1 MVYEE
6 RTYELHPG
14 KASTFLDIYQKH
26 GLEIHTRVLG
36 HMIGYFTADS
46 GVLNSVV
53 HLWAFDGFDDRR
65 RRRNEL
71 GRMPEWSRFVDMVT
85 PLIIRQT
92 NRLLLPTTFSP
103 LQ

>member
-6 RTYELHPG
+6 RTYELYP
-14 KASTFLDIYQKH
+14 KKVSEFLDIYEKH
-26 GLEIHTRVLG
+26 GLAIHTRVLG
-36 HMIGYFTADS
+36 RMIGYFTTDS

-65 RRRNEL
+65 RRRDEL
-71 GRMPEWSRFVDMVT
+71 NRMPEWSKFVDMAT

-92 NRLLLPTTFSP
+92 NRMLLPTTFSP